1 MSKRYKFDDIAK
13 EIDSRYTWTYE
24 AGYITF
30 FRRKDY
36 YSQDRFMTL
45 AFDPASR
52 LSSIEMLKT
61 INALCQA
68 LSDLEYTKS
77 KVNLSK
83 EKSKGE

>member
-1 MSKRYKFDDIAK
+1 MKFKFDNIAK
-13 EIDSRYTWTYE
+13 EVDSRYTWASE
-24 AGYITF
+24 SGFVTF

-61 INALCQA
+61 INAICQA

-77 KVNLSK
+77 KVKTHISK
-83 EKSKGE
+83 EK